1 MKGIDYIACVITLE
15 DGTQVLANVYADGT
29 IQRWGAPAEDVAW
42 VVDVTEGLWD
52 LVVEHNRGVE

>member
-29 IQRWGAPAEDVAW
+29 IQRWGAPAEDVAAA
-42 VVDVTEGLWD
+42 VDVTEELRD
-52 LVVEHNRGVE
+52 ALAEYNRDAT